1 RARSQADKQVLAT
14 QVLGTVMWFDVR
26 NGYRFINRNDTK
38 EDVFVHQT
46 FLRSVGD
53 GQTVEFDVVE
63 GEKGTEA
70 ANVTGPGEVPVKG
83 SHYAPSRRRFRRFV
97 PRPPSVAP
105 PRMVAEIPSWG
116 TEPSSE
122 GERAE
127 DSGQRPRRRGPPPFY
142 RRRFAR
148 GPQPPNQQQT
158 PLEGHQQQGDERVS
172 RPQFRPRYRRPFRP
186 RPPRQPTTEG
196 GEVETKPSQGPADGS
211 RPEPQGLG
219 NRPYFQRRRQRAL
232 TSAPINSEDPTTTI
246 LEWFQLKGH
255 PELPSGIYQF
265 FQLTCTLPST
275 LLPLSHN
282 SWYHNTIFS
291 PFP

>member
-1 RARSQADKQVLAT
+1 
-14 QVLGTVMWFDVR
+14 M
-26 NGYRFINRNDTK
+26 
-38 EDVFVHQT
+38 
-46 FLRSVGD
+46 
-53 GQTVEFDVVE
+53 
-63 GEKGTEA
+63 
-70 ANVTGPGEVPVKG
+70 KG

-142 RRRFAR
+142 RRQFAR
-148 GPQPPNQQQT
+148 GPRPPNQQQ
-158 PLEGHQQQGDERVS
+158 P
-172 RPQFRPRYRRPFRP
+172 
-186 RPPRQPTTEG
+186 TEG
-196 GEVETKPSQGPADGS
+196 TDGVEPKEAHWRGTNSREMSGSPDPNSGPGTEGLSAPGRPGSLPRKVGKVRRSPAKGLLMVPALNSTSTGDGS
-211 RPEPQGLG
+211 GPSPRAAPE
-219 NRPYFQRRRQRAL
+219 

-265 FQLTCTLPST
+265 FRLTCTLPST

-282 SWYHNTIFS
+282 SWYQNTIFS